1 MKRRVRQ
8 TEKRDYLKKTKK
20 IKNRRSSRMMSFRL
34 LIVFVLIVAA
44 CVGLVTRIL
53 FLDQNQGSD
62 YERKVLQ
69 QQSYMNNPIP
79 AKRGE
84 ILDRNGNKIATNT
97 KMYNLILDPQILSSD
112 TSILDATAEAL
123 DKVIGLTR
131 EKIDTIIQTNPNSR
145 YYMVQMEEK
154 KSFSSEVKKEF
165 EDLAEDDKQI
175 QGVWFEEKYVRKY
188 PYSSVAS
195 NVLGFCSSDNNGIWG
210 IENQYNS
217 ALNGTPGKSYGY
229 YDSDLNLIKTVKDAV
244 DGNNL
249 ISTIDINVQGIL
261 EQHMQKFQSETGS
274 EKMGVIIMN
283 PKNGEIYAMASSPG
297 YDLNNPNVLTG
308 QYSEDNIRS
317 MGAEEKIKIITKKGQ
332 YREEELEK
340 MNAQEREEA
349 SKRNNHYTEEDVK
362 QMSDEEKN
370 EIIME
375 IWKNEMWRNFCISD
389 AFEPGS
395 TFKPVTVA
403 ACLDEGTTTPNKTYV
418 CDGSQKVADA
428 TIKCVAY
435 SKGGHG
441 TVNICQALMESCND
455 ALMQLGASLGGG
467 KFLQYVN
474 AFGFGAKTGIDLP
487 GEFAGSVFTVDTL
500 RSTELATSSFG
511 QSQTVTMIQM
521 ASAISAVINGGNYY
535 EPHVVKEIQSESG
548 VTIENMENKLVRK
561 VITEKTSERLRN
573 YLYKTVEEG
582 TAQPAKV
589 QGYEIGGKTG
599 TAEKIPRKDKN
610 YLVSF
615 VGFTP
620 VDDPEV
626 LIYTVID
633 QPHVAD
639 QAHST
644 FATEFSSQVLEDI
657 LPLLGI
663 YKSSGKSK
671 TEVTLPSTRNSN
683 LLQEV
688 PEGGYS
694 DKDYGVAET
703 AATAEPDSTTEP
715 EDTAEPIDT
724 QSSNKTAEPNDTVE
738 PAGTTEP
745 GSVTEPE
752 DTAEPEGVSRR
763 DDTMG

>member
-1 MKRRVRQ
+1 MKRQVRK
-8 TEKRDYLKKTKK
+8 TRKKAHISRKR
-20 IKNRRSSRMMSFRL
+20 NRRSTHMMYVRL
-34 LIVFVLIVAA
+34 LIVFGAIVLA
-44 CVGLVTRIL
+44 CGGLVAKIL
-53 FLDQNQGSD
+53 FLDRDQGSD

-112 TSILDATAEAL
+112 THILDATAEAL
-123 DKVIGLTR
+123 DKIIGLSR
-131 EKIDTIIQTNPNSR
+131 KKIDEIIQANPNSR
-145 YYMVQMEEK
+145 YYMVQMEEQK
-154 KSFSSEVKKEF
+154 TFSSQVKKDF
-165 EDLAEDDKQI
+165 ESLADEDKQI

-195 NVLGFCSSDNNGIWG
+195 NVIGFCSSDNNGIWG

-217 ALNGTPGKSYGY
+217 SLNGTPGKSYGY

-261 EQHMQKFQSETGS
+261 EQHMQEFQKETGS
-274 EKMGVIIMN
+274 ENMGVIIMN
-283 PKNGEIYAMASSPG
+283 PQNGEIYAMASSPG
-297 YDLNNPNVLTG
+297 FDLNNPNVLTG
-308 QYSEDNIRS
+308 QYSEDKIRS
-317 MGAEEKIKIITKKGQ
+317 MGAEDKIKIITKKGQ

-340 MNAQEREEA
+340 MSAQEREEA

-362 QMSDEEKN
+362 QMSDEEKDDL
-370 EIIME
+370 ITE
-375 IWKNEMWRNFCISD
+375 IWRNEMWRNFCISD

-403 ACLDEGTTTPNKTYV
+403 ACLDEGTTTPNKVYV

-455 ALMQLGASLGGG
+455 ALMQLGAGLGGS

-487 GEFAGSVFTVDTL
+487 GEFAGSIFTDDTL

-548 VTIENMENKLVRK
+548 VTIESMENKLVRK

-582 TAQPAKV
+582 TAEPAKV

-644 FATEFSSQVLEDI
+644 FATEFSSKVFEDI

-663 YKSSGKSK
+663 YKNSGKSK
-671 TEVTLPSTRNSN
+671 TNVTLPSTKKNN
-683 LLQEV
+683 LILEV

-694 DKDYGVAET
+694 DQDYGTAET
-703 AATAEPDSTTEP
+703 KNPVSTGESGAAEEPRNTEKPDNAAEPEATKEP
-715 EDTAEPIDT
+715 EDTAEPDDT
-724 QSSNKTAEPNDTVE
+724 PQPTNPVE
-738 PAGTTEP
+738 PDGA
-745 GSVTEPE
+745 
-752 DTAEPEGVSRR
+752 SRR
-763 DDTMG
+763 DDTME

>member
-1 MKRRVRQ
+1 MKRQVRQ
-8 TEKRDYLKKTKK
+8 RQKQDYYKKTKK

-34 LIVFVLIVAA
+34 LIVFVLIVLA
-44 CVGLVTRIL
+44 CSGLIAKIIL
-53 FLDQNQGSD
+53 LDRDQGTD

-112 TSILDATAEAL
+112 QSILDATAEAL
-123 DKVIGLTR
+123 DKVIGLSR
-131 EKIDTIIQTNPNSR
+131 KKIDKIIEANPNSR
-145 YYMVQMEEK
+145 YYMVQMDEQK
-154 KSFSSEVKKEF
+154 TFSNEVKKEF
-165 EDLAEDDKQI
+165 EELAQEDKEI
-175 QGVWFEEKYVRKY
+175 QGVWFEDKYVRKY

-210 IENQYNS
+210 LENQYN
-217 ALNGTPGKSYGY
+217 ATLNGIPGKSYGY
-229 YDSDLNLIKTVKDAV
+229 YDSDLNLIKTVKEAV

-283 PKNGEIYAMASSPG
+283 PKNGEIYAMASTPG
-297 YDLNNPNVLTG
+297 YDLNNPNVLIG
-308 QYSEDNIRS
+308 QYSEDKIQNLS
-317 MGAEEKIKIITKKGQ
+317 AGDKIKIITAKGQ
-332 YREEELEK
+332 YREDELEK
-340 MNAQEREEA
+340 MSAPEREEA
-349 SKRNNHYTEEDVK
+349 KKRNNHYTEEEVK
-362 QMSDEEKN
+362 QMSNEEKN
-370 EIIME
+370 DLIAE
-375 IWKNEMWRNFCISD
+375 IWRNEMWRNFCISD

-403 ACLDEGTTTPNKTYV
+403 ACLDEGTTTPNKGYV
-418 CDGSQKVADA
+418 CDGFQKVADA

-455 ALMQLGASLGGG
+455 ALMQMGASLGGS

-487 GEFAGSVFTVDTL
+487 GEVTGNVFTEDTL
-500 RSTELATSSFG
+500 HSTELATSSFG

-521 ASAISAVINGGNYY
+521 ATAISAVINGGNYY

-548 VTIENMENKLVRK
+548 ATIEKMEDKLVRK
-561 VITEKTSERLRN
+561 VITEKTSERIRN
-573 YLYKTVEEG
+573 YLFKTVEEG
-582 TAQPAKV
+582 TAEAAKV

-671 TEVTLPSTRNSN
+671 TNITLPSTRKDN
-683 LLQEV
+683 LLPEV

-694 DKDYGVAET
+694 DKDYG
-703 AATAEPDSTTEP
+703 TAEPDSTEESGNSVDTQDPAEPTEP
-715 EDTAEPIDT
+715 D
-724 QSSNKTAEPNDTVE
+724 DTVE
-738 PAGTTEP
+738 QTEP
-745 GSVTEPE
+745 AEAADTPEP
-752 DTAEPEGVSRR
+752 DGVSRR
-763 DDTMG
+763 DDTIH